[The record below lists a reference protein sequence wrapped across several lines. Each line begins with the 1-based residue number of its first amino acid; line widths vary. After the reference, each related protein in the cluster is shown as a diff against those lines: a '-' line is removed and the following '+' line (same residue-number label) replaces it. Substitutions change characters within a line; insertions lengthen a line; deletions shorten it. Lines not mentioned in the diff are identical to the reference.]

1 MKLVIYT
8 QYTENYGDSDQPY
21 WKNKGGSTYVV
32 ENLTQPQ
39 VNKVQEHGLPTLTA
53 LIEYA
58 NKFSTEYIIGHH
70 VVPDSVSIC
79 EEWES
84 PIKLAWVN
92 SRWTA
97 SRVTE
102 NDEFSFLR
110 KEIARKI
117 ETWDMMMNGER
128 ENYDC
133 TYVMCDGRVG
143 KAEMLQNIILEEA

>member
-39 VNKVQEHGLPTLTA
+39 VTKIKEQGLPTLTA

-58 NKFSTEYIIGHH
+58 NSFSTESIIGNN

>member
-8 QYTENYGDSDQPY
+8 QYTENYGDADAPY

-39 VNKVQEHGLPTLTA
+39 VTKIKEHGLPTLTA
-53 LIEYA
+53 LIEYT

-70 VVPDSVSIC
+70 VVPDSASIC

-84 PIKLAWVN
+84 PIKLVWTN
-92 SRWTA
+92 NRWSAT
-97 SRVTE
+97 RVTE

-110 KEIARKI
+110 KEIDRKI

-143 KAEMLQNIILEEA
+143 KADLLKGLLEEA

>member
-8 QYTENYGDSDQPY
+8 QYTENYGEADAPY

-39 VNKVQEHGLPTLTA
+39 VTKIKEQGLPTLTA

-58 NKFSTEYIIGHH
+58 NSFSTESIIGNS
-70 VVPDSVSIC
+70 VVPDSTSIC

-84 PIKLAWVN
+84 PIKLAWTN
-92 SRWTA
+92 NRWTA
-97 SRVTE
+97 SRVTK
-102 NDEFSFLR
+102 NDEFGFLR
-110 KEIARKI
+110 KEIDRKI

-128 ENYDC
+128 ENYNC
-133 TYVMCDGRVG
+133 TYVLRDGRIG
-143 KAEMLQNIILEEA
+143 KGSDVASMLEEA

>member
-8 QYTENYGDSDQPY
+8 QYTENYGEADAPY

-32 ENLTQPQ
+32 ENLTQSQ

-58 NKFSTEYIIGHH
+58 NKFSTESTIGHK

-92 SRWTA
+92 NRWTA
-97 SRVTE
+97 TCVTE

-110 KEIARKI
+110 QEIARRI

-133 TYVMCDGRVG
+133 TYVMRDGRIG
-143 KAEMLQNIILEEA
+143 KVSDIASMLEEA